1 LLTLKFRSG
10 ALIGPGL
17 LHFAKR
23 MAIREPNLIVSKF
36 DATENDV
43 PEKYQVE
50 EFPTLYF
57 APSGRKNEPI
67 KYTGNRNLKELRNFL
82 KQNAVKSFR

>member
-1 LLTLKFRSG
+1 MQK
-10 ALIGPGL
+10 
-17 LHFAKR
+17 K
-23 MAIREPNLIVSKF
+23 EPNLIVAKF
-36 DATENDV
+36 NATENKLL
-43 PEKYQVE
+43 PEKYQIE